1 MNGRTDLVRPALIAA
16 LIAMALF
23 LTENTVRLLSPLSSP
38 WLTGLWAGAQ
48 ISASLAM
55 NQIFTGDPVPI
66 WWRNTLALLLYAG
79 VLPAAA
85 ITLARKVKN
94 PAAQTS
100 AQVILLVLALLAGA
114 YGWKAGA
121 DTLRSREIRATNQL
135 RHELLLTASA
145 EAVRLSREAILCA
158 CVDRLQASDGTAAVR
173 FELVPESESAALLTA
188 TRTDGAVE
196 PVRYRIVTDGPPLRA
211 DSPGTARR

>member
-16 LIAMALF
+16 LIALALF

-48 ISASLAM
+48 LSASYGM

-66 WWRNTLALLLYAG
+66 WWRNALALLLYAG

-85 ITLARKVKN
+85 IVLARKVKN

-100 AQVILLVLALLAGA
+100 AHVILLVLALLAGA

-121 DTLRSREIRATNQL
+121 DTLRSREIRAANQL
-135 RHELLLTASA
+135 RHGLQLAASA

-158 CVDRLQASDGTAAVR
+158 CVDRLQTSSGTAAVR
-173 FELVPESESAALLTA
+173 FEWAVESETSATLTA

-196 PVRYRIVTDGPPLRA
+196 PVAYRIVTDGPPLRA
-211 DSPGTARR
+211 DSPGTALR

>member
-55 NQIFTGDPVPI
+55 NQIYTGDPEPI
-66 WWRNTLALLLYAG
+66 LWRNALALLLYAG
-79 VLPAAA
+79 LMPAAG
-85 ITLARKVKN
+85 ISLMRRLKK
-94 PAAQTS
+94 PAAQT
-100 AQVILLVLALLAGA
+100 AGHVLVLTIALLAGA
-114 YGWKAGA
+114 YAWKAGA

-135 RHELLLTASA
+135 RHELLLAASS

-158 CVDRLQASDGTAAVR
+158 CVDRLTDSTDTDAVR
-173 FELVPESESAALLTA
+173 FELLQESDMVALLTG
-188 TRTDGAVE
+188 TRTDGAVD

-211 DSPGTARR
+211 DSP